1 MKIIGTIWSL
11 DKLDLLSASPDV
23 RLGHIWSGNR
33 IDKGE
38 YKTPSHVSHLRPL
51 PKENKFWREKKTTKK
66 LTCLAVCFFD
76 RGKLKAWSH
85 LHMDVLLGRRAV
97 PGKVIILLRLRNMTF
112 ASPLALDYLL
122 HHISFPISSSGKS
135 PFPQIPKERKKRYRR
150 WLMCKKRIKIQDIQ
164 KDSEDFSFSV
174 AALPSISVGRYLCY
188 ILVIKAICV
197 LLLGQ

>member
-51 PKENKFWREKKTTKK
+51 PKEKILGTKTVKNWTF
-66 LTCLAVCFFD
+66 LAVCFFD

-97 PGKVIILLRLRNMTF
+97 PGKVIILLCLCNMTF

-135 PFPQIPKERKKRYRR
+135 PFPQIPKKRYRR
-150 WLMCKKRIKIQDIQ
+150 WLMCKKIIKIQDIQ
-164 KDSEDFSFSV
+164 KDSEDFSFFSSGF
-174 AALPSISVGRYLCY
+174 AFN
-188 ILVIKAICV
+188 
-197 LLLGQ
+197 